1 MDEILFTRQ
10 INERQTDAFCR
21 LFKDFFDS
29 LLYFATGY
37 VECKEVAE
45 DVVQEVF
52 VDIWEGKMKFRSY
65 NSLKTFLYTSVRNAC
80 VDWLRH
86 QRVEKKYADVMRRE
100 TSDDEEDFAYKV
112 MREEIYRELF
122 AVIEELPDRRREIFR
137 YHMQGKSNAEIA
149 EIMDLSVLTVKTQK
163 VKAVQYIKERMG
175 HLFFLLTVFKLI

>member
-1 MDEILFTRQ
+1 M
-10 INERQTDAFCR
+10 
-21 LFKDFFDS
+21 
-29 LLYFATGY
+29 
-37 VECKEVAE
+37 
-45 DVVQEVF
+45 
-52 VDIWEGKMKFRSY
+52 
-65 NSLKTFLYTSVRNAC
+65 
-80 VDWLRH
+80 
-86 QRVEKKYADVMRRE
+86 EKKYADVMRRE

-149 EIMDLSVLTVKTQK
+149 EIMDLSVFTVKAQK